1 MKKSWVVGIVCLA
14 LVVAVAG
21 LIFARGATSHGASDE
36 SSSDALSDAAEVATD
51 ATYEA
56 PASVT
61 NTEWSALTSEER
73 SSILEDEG
81 TANDAVPGEV
91 IVSFKA
97 DVPADVSEKVISDLG
112 ARIEDRLNDADNG
125 VVYLIDVSD
134 VNTVASVR
142 STLETS
148 PYVLSTDPNTRLYP
162 AADSIATL
170 ANDPYATSGSQSY
183 LDAIGLPEAWATLDS
198 TSHSTVKVAVLDS
211 GVFVT
216 HEDIQTNLDLSTS
229 YDAYHTNYITG
240 TTTLST
246 PESLTSHVAS
256 GDARGHGT
264 NVCGVLA
271 ATTNN
276 ALGIVGVSTGDDNSV
291 VKLSAIKIADD
302 TTNGG
307 SSASSLIKGLSLARA
322 VGARVVN
329 ISYDGTGTNAS
340 MKTACDDAVAAGVTI
355 VCAAGNGSTS
365 TPWYPCSYD
374 SVISVVNLTSSNDW
388 STRSSTS
395 NYGSTCDISAPGTGL
410 MSISNSGASAYSTV
424 SGTSFSSPVVAGV
437 AALLYAEYPK
447 LTDAQVKSI
456 LYDTATDIYATGYD
470 TDSGWGRVNA
480 AAALSAAS
488 DAPSTLTVTLEPN
501 GGALDEGVST
511 AVSVTRGSTY
521 GTLPSP
527 SRTGYSFIGWYTDAT
542 NGHPVLSTTKV
553 TATDDHTLYAHWKAD
568 PVVTFDVQAS
578 GVTAPASQTVAWGGT
593 ATDPSTLAAS
603 DDWTIGSTSV
613 RAGYSFR
620 GWFTDAACTTPYD
633 FSSAA
638 IADTALYAK
647 WDVATGSLEIS
658 KQLGDGATEAQA
670 ATEFEMQ
677 VTLADATGAA
687 LTGSYPWSRSDGASG
702 TLALTDGIGTV
713 TLKGGQTVTISGL
726 PEGTTYQVSETNA
739 GDGWTTAWTDAK
751 VAS

>member
-21 LIFARGATSHGASDE
+21 LIFARGATSRGASDE
-36 SSSDALSDAAEVATD
+36 SSSDALSDAAKVAVD
-51 ATYEA
+51 ASYEA
-56 PASVT
+56 PAPVT
-61 NTEWSALTSEER
+61 NTEWSSLSSEER

-97 DVPADVSEKVISDLG
+97 DVPADVSDQVISDLG

-125 VVYLIDVSD
+125 VIYLLDVSD

-162 AADSIATL
+162 AADSIAIL

-216 HEDIQTNLDLSTS
+216 HEDIQTNLDLTTS
-229 YDAYHTNYITG
+229 YDAYN
-240 TTTLST
+240 TTAANLST
-246 PESLTSHVAS
+246 PESLTSHVTS

-276 ALGIVGVSTGDDNSV
+276 ALGIVGVGTGDDNSV

-302 TTNGG
+302 TTLGG
-307 SSASSLIKGLSLARA
+307 STASSLIKGLKLAQST
-322 VGARVVN
+322 GARVIN
-329 ISYDGTGTNAS
+329 ISYAGTATTGP
-340 MKTACDDAVAAGVTI
+340 MQKACDDAVAAGITI

-365 TPWYPCSYD
+365 TPWYPAAYD
-374 SVISVVNLTSSNDW
+374 SVISVANLTSTSNW
-388 STRSSTS
+388 SVRSSSS

-410 MSISNSGASAYSTV
+410 TSITNIGTNSYSTV

-511 AVSVTRGSTY
+511 AVSVTRGNTY

-542 NGHPVLSTTKV
+542 DGHPVLSTTKV
-553 TATDDHTLYAHWKAD
+553 TATNDHTLYARWKVD
-568 PVVTFDVQAS
+568 PVVTFDVQAA
-578 GVTAPASQTVAWGGT
+578 GITAPASQTVTWGGT
-593 ATDPSTLAAS
+593 ATDPSTLAVS

-613 RAGYSFR
+613 RAGYSFG

-633 FSSAA
+633 FSSAV
-638 IADTALYAK
+638 IADATLYAK

-687 LTGSYPWSRSDGASG
+687 LTGSYPWSRSDGVSG
-702 TLALTDGIGTV
+702 TLALADGIGTV

>member
-21 LIFARGATSHGASDE
+21 LIFARGATSRGASDE
-36 SSSDALSDAAEVATD
+36 SSSDALSDAAKVATD
-51 ATYEA
+51 TSYEA

-61 NTEWSALTSEER
+61 NAEWSALTSEER

-97 DVPADVSEKVISDLG
+97 DVPADVSDQVISDLG
-112 ARIEDRLNDADNG
+112 ARIEDRLNDADSG
-125 VVYLIDVSD
+125 AIYLLDVSD

-183 LDAIGLPEAWATLDS
+183 LDAIGLPAAWATLDS

-216 HEDIQTNLDLSTS
+216 HEDIQTNLDLTTS
-229 YDAYHTNYITG
+229 YDAYHTTD
-240 TTTLST
+240 LSA
-246 PESLTSHVAS
+246 PASLTSNVTS
-256 GDARGHGT
+256 GDVRGHGT

-276 ALGIVGVSTGDDNSV
+276 ALGIVGVGTGDDNSV

-307 SSASSLIKGLSLARA
+307 STASSLIKGLKLAQSA
-322 VGARVVN
+322 GARVVN
-329 ISYDGTGTNAS
+329 ISYDGTGTTSS
-340 MKTACDDAVAAGVTI
+340 MKTACDDAVAAGITI

-365 TPWYPCSYD
+365 TPWYPAAYD
-374 SVISVVNLTSSNDW
+374 SVISVANLTSTSNW
-388 STRSSTS
+388 SVRSSSS

-410 MSISNSGASAYSTV
+410 TSISNTGASAYSTV

-511 AVSVTRGSTY
+511 AVSVTRGNTY

-527 SRTGYSFIGWYTDAT
+527 SRTGYSFIGWYTDVT
-542 NGHPVLSTTKV
+542 NGHPVLSTTRV
-553 TATDDHTLYAHWKAD
+553 TATDDHTLYAHWKVD
-568 PVVTFDVQAS
+568 PVITFDSQDAA
-578 GVTAPASQTVAWGGT
+578 VTAPASQTVTWGGT
-593 ATDPSTLAAS
+593 ATDPSTLAVS

-633 FSSAA
+633 FSSAV
-638 IADTALYAK
+638 IADATLYAK

-677 VTLADATGAA
+677 VTLADAAGAA

>member
-14 LVVAVAG
+14 LVVVVAG

-61 NTEWSALTSEER
+61 NNEWSSLTSEER

-170 ANDPYATSGSQSY
+170 VNDPYATSGSQSY
-183 LDAIGLPEAWATLDS
+183 LDAIGLPAAWATLDS
-198 TSHSTVKVAVLDS
+198 NSHSTVKVAVLDS
-211 GVFVT
+211 GVFLT
-216 HEDIQTNLDLSTS
+216 HEDIQTNLDLTTS
-229 YDAYHTNYITG
+229 YDAYHTTD
-240 TTTLST
+240 LSA
-246 PESLTSHVAS
+246 PASLTSNVTS
-256 GDARGHGT
+256 GDVRGHGT

-276 ALGIVGVSTGDDNSV
+276 ALGIVGVGTGDDNSV

-302 TTNGG
+302 TTSGG
-307 SSASSLIKGLSLARA
+307 STASSLIKGLKLAQA
-322 VGARVVN
+322 AGARVVN
-329 ISYDGTGTNAS
+329 ISYDGKQTTIA
-340 MKTACDDAVAAGVTI
+340 MKEACDDAVAAGVTI

-374 SVISVVNLTSSNDW
+374 SVISVVNLTSTNDW
-388 STRSSTS
+388 STRSSSS

-410 MSISNSGASAYSTV
+410 TSISYSGASAYSTV

-447 LTDAQVKSI
+447 LTDAQVKEI
-456 LYDTATDIYATGYD
+456 LYNTATDIYATGYD

-480 AAALSAAS
+480 AAALGAAS
-488 DAPSTLTVTLEPN
+488 EAPSTLTVTLDPN

-542 NGHPVLSTTKV
+542 NGHPVLSSTKV
-553 TATDDHTLYAHWKAD
+553 TATDDHTLYARWKAD
-568 PVVTFDVQAS
+568 PVVTFDVQAA
-578 GVTAPASQTVAWGGT
+578 GVTAPASQTVTWGGT
-593 ATDPSTLAAS
+593 ATDPSTLAVS

-633 FSSAA
+633 FSTAV
-638 IADTALYAK
+638 IADATLYAK

-687 LTGSYPWSRSDGASG
+687 LMGSYPWARSAGG

>member
-14 LVVAVAG
+14 LVVVVAG

-61 NTEWSALTSEER
+61 NNEWSSLTSEER

-81 TANDAVPGEV
+81 KANDAVPGEV
-91 IVSFKA
+91 IISFKA
-97 DVPADVSEKVISDLG
+97 DVSADVSEKVISDLG

-170 ANDPYATSGSQSY
+170 VNDPYATSGSQSY
-183 LDAIGLPEAWATLDS
+183 LDAIGLPAAWATLDS
-198 TSHSTVKVAVLDS
+198 NSHSTVKVAVLDS
-211 GVFVT
+211 GVFLT
-216 HEDIQTNLDLSTS
+216 HEDIQTNLDLTTS
-229 YDAYHTNYITG
+229 YDAYHTTD
-240 TTTLST
+240 LSA
-246 PESLTSHVAS
+246 PASLTSNVTS
-256 GDARGHGT
+256 GDVRGHGT

-276 ALGIVGVSTGDDNSV
+276 ALGIVGVGTGDDNSV

-302 TTNGG
+302 TTSGG
-307 SSASSLIKGLSLARA
+307 STASSLIKGLKLAQA
-322 VGARVVN
+322 AGARVVN
-329 ISYDGTGTNAS
+329 ISYDGKQTTIA
-340 MKTACDDAVAAGVTI
+340 MKEACDDAVAAGVTI

-374 SVISVVNLTSSNDW
+374 SVISVVNLTSTNDW
-388 STRSSTS
+388 STRSSSS

-410 MSISNSGASAYSTV
+410 TSISYSGASAYSTV

-447 LTDAQVKSI
+447 LTDAQVKEI
-456 LYDTATDIYATGYD
+456 LYNTATDIYATGYD

-480 AAALSAAS
+480 AAALGAAS
-488 DAPSTLTVTLEPN
+488 EAPSTLTVTLDPN

-542 NGHPVLSTTKV
+542 NGHPVLSSTKV
-553 TATDDHTLYAHWKAD
+553 TATDDHTLYARWKAD
-568 PVVTFDVQAS
+568 PVVTFDVQAA
-578 GVTAPASQTVAWGGT
+578 GVTAPASQTVTWGGT
-593 ATDPSTLAAS
+593 ATDPSTLAVS

-633 FSSAA
+633 FSTAV
-638 IADTALYAK
+638 IADATLYAK

-687 LTGSYPWSRSDGASG
+687 LMGSYPWARSDGAGG

>member
-21 LIFARGATSHGASDE
+21 LFFARGTTSRGASDE
-36 SSSDALSDAAEVATD
+36 SSSDALSDAAKVATD

-97 DVPADVSEKVISDLG
+97 DVPSDVSDQVISDLG

-125 VVYLIDVSD
+125 VIYLLDVSD

-162 AADSIATL
+162 AADSISTL

-183 LDAIGLPEAWATLDS
+183 LDAIGLPAAWAKLDS

-216 HEDIQTNLDLSTS
+216 HEDIQTNLDLATS
-229 YDAYHTNYITG
+229 YDAYHTTD
-240 TTTLST
+240 LSA
-246 PESLTSHVAS
+246 PASLTSNVAS

-276 ALGIVGVSTGDDNSV
+276 ALGIVGVGTGDDNSV

-302 TTNGG
+302 TTGGG
-307 SSASSLIKGLSLARA
+307 SNASSLIKGLSLARA

-329 ISYDGTGTNAS
+329 ISYDGTGTNTS
-340 MKTACDDAVAAGVTI
+340 MKTACDNAVAAGVTI

-410 MSISNSGASAYSTV
+410 MSISNTGASAYSTV

-456 LYDTATDIYATGYD
+456 LYGTATDIYATGYD

-480 AAALSAAS
+480 GAALGAAS
-488 DAPSTLTVTLEPN
+488 DAPSALTVTLEPN

-511 AVSVTRGSTY
+511 AVSVMRGSTY

-527 SRTGYSFIGWYTDAT
+527 SRTGYSFIGWYTDAMD
-542 NGHPVLSTTKV
+542 GHPVLSTTKV
-553 TATDDHTLYAHWKAD
+553 TATDDHILYAHWKAD
-568 PVVTFDVQAS
+568 PVITFDVQAS
-578 GVTAPASQTVAWGGT
+578 DVTAPASQTVAWGGT
-593 ATDPSTLAAS
+593 VTDPSTLAAS
-603 DDWTIGSTSV
+603 AGWTVGSTTV

-620 GWFTDAACTTPYD
+620 GWFADAACTTPYD
-633 FSSAA
+633 FSSAV
-638 IADTALYAK
+638 IADATLYAK

-658 KQLGDGATEAQA
+658 KQLGDATTEAQA

-687 LTGSYPWSRSDGASG
+687 LTGSYPWARSDGASG

-713 TLKGGQTVTISGL
+713 TLKGGQTVTISDL